1 MERSVDVFNSLVKS
15 CCERSRKIL
24 QSVRKERSKQGFP
37 REILEHVSVLLGLIG
52 AEDERGN
59 RPQSQEKKEAGL
71 WEEQV

>member
-1 MERSVDVFNSLVKS
+1 MERNVDVFNSLVKS

-24 QSVRKERSKQGFP
+24 QSVRKEMSTQDIL

-59 RPQSQEKKEAGL
+59 GPQSQEKKEVGL